1 MTKQFLLFLVLFL
14 PFIAFAQGINITVT
28 GTVTNST
35 TGAPVANQVVNIF
48 TDSTCGSYS
57 GTAITGTNGTYS
69 VTFLTANTPQCG
81 LYGYTSGCNGA
92 LVYQQSWFGNSQTT
106 ATMNFQV
113 ACGGTSSGCQAAF
126 TTSISAMGTVI
137 CTNQSTAS
145 NPNTPFTSSWT
156 INGGA
161 SGTLTNPGFV
171 LSPGSY
177 VICLTIADNTGCTS
191 TYCDSVVVGG
201 SGGSSCQASFTY
213 QVSGNGV
220 SFAGQA
226 LNISTPVTYFWD
238 FGNNINSSQQN
249 PYVVFT
255 SGTYNVCLTTL
266 DSSVGCYSTN
276 CQNITVGTVTPPST
290 ISGYVFLDSTMQS
303 SGGAINLSRVWLI
316 QYDSVAGTL
325 TAIDSQSVSISSP
338 NGMFAGYYS
347 FTGVAQGDYL
357 VKCALLSGPDYA
369 TNLPTYYGGSLYWAS
384 AFYAQPSNNNYN
396 FTLITGTNPGGPGFI
411 GGLVS
416 QGANKMSGAA
426 IPNAQVMLLDIN
438 DNPIAY
444 TYSDALGAFS
454 FSNLAYGTY
463 KIYTE
468 VLNKTTTPVLVTISP
483 NHASENGVSVEINS
497 TYVAGSVSAIEN
509 NAYFQSVKVYPNPA
523 TDNAS
528 LNLNLKKAANVEVS
542 LQNVMG
548 QTIFTQAANMSAG
561 EQAMTI
567 SLQNLPKGIYI
578 LKVMANGAAQEMKV
592 VKE

>member
-1 MTKQFLLFLVLFL
+1 MTKQFLLFIVLIL

-35 TGAPVANQVVNIF
+35 TGAPVPNQSVTIVA
-48 TDSTCGSYS
+48 DSSCSS
-57 GTAITGTNGTYS
+57 FVGTATTGANGTYS
-69 VTFLTANTPQCG
+69 ITFLTPNTPQCG

-92 LVYQQSWFGNSQTT
+92 MVYQQSWFGNNQTT

-113 ACGGTSSGCQAAF
+113 ACGGTASGCQAAF
-126 TTSISAMGTVI
+126 TYSSNTFGVS
-137 CTNQSTAS
+137 CTNQSSAS
-145 NPNTPFTSSWT
+145 SPSVPFTSSWS
-156 INGGA
+156 INGVASSSLANPTFSLTAGA
-161 SGTLTNPGFV
+161 
-171 LSPGSY
+171 Y
-177 VICLTIADNTGCTS
+177 VICLTITDNAGCSS
-191 TYCDSVVVGG
+191 TYCDSVVIGGGG
-201 SGGSSCQASFTY
+201 SNCQASFTY

-220 SFAGQA
+220 SFVGQA
-226 LNISTPVTYFWD
+226 LNTSIPVNYYWD
-238 FGNNINSSQQN
+238 FGNNTNSYQQN

-255 SGTYNVCLTTL
+255 SGTYNVCLTISDTI
-266 DSSVGCYSTN
+266 SGCYNTS
-276 CQNITVGTVTPPST
+276 CQTITVGTVTPPST
-290 ISGYVFLDSTMQS
+290 ISGYVFLDSTMQAP
-303 SGGAINLSRVWLI
+303 GGATNAARVWLI
-316 QYDSVAGTL
+316 QYDSLAGTL
-325 TAIDSQSVSISSP
+325 TAVDSQNITISSP

-369 TNLPTYYGGSLYWAS
+369 TNLPTYYAGSLYWAS
-384 AFYAQPSNNNYN
+384 ATYAQPSNSNYN

-468 VLNKTTTPVLVTISP
+468 VLNKTTSPVLVTISA

-497 TYVAGSVSAIEN
+497 TYVAGSVSALEN

-561 EQAMTI
+561 EQVMPI

-578 LKVMANGAAQEMKV
+578 LKVMANGSAQEMKV